1 MRKLIIFLL
10 LFYASFFYGA
20 TYTVSDANGLISSLS
35 QVNDGDT
42 IQLRSGTYEG
52 REFAI
57 NNDITLE
64 GLGTDKTDVRIIH
77 NGLASLLSNAVFKVN
92 ANNVTFQN
100 LSISSS
106 IAPISIQANP
116 GGTYRFINTDIQKK
130 DSIYLH
136 SGIYTRH
143 RVGSIIVMN
152 SIVEGYDALNIDTN
166 TLQIDNS
173 TILTH
178 DTGTSG
184 VRLREQATQVIID
197 RSKVLESKRGAA
209 APNGFGV
216 DLKANNILI
225 RDSVIEGRTDGIVI
239 RDSNN
244 VLIRNTNASAIAG
257 GINLGGSGAITA
269 AINVRKAQT
278 LTILGGKIVNKAI
291 TAGTRGVLIDD
302 GVENTTMDY
311 VCMDGGNYNIG
322 ISPRNGVK
330 NLDIRHSVMSNWV
343 SRGMWY
349 EDNAIIGIRNSC
361 LMNNTPLEEGRSHN
375 NPQNSFLGNYWV
387 DVGAINVHDLG
398 TSLSTCPIIND
409 CTYKVWSFDGWDT
422 FRDTPATPTDDR
434 NISTKIVNNSFN
446 LKINA
451 LNEQGTAFQNFITG
465 TVCTQVV
472 DEANNS
478 LSGGWQTWKPNDE
491 DSTTVNYTVPVAN
504 KNAKIA
510 IVWRYGI
517 DDTCPI
523 TDRTETGKMLST
535 DNFAIRPNDFNITAP
550 IGVQKAKSTMN
561 LEFNGRDINGSR
573 ANSYDERQGDTF
585 RVDINESGMTNC
597 IQFEPSN
604 YNLNWRFS
612 DGYKEMPLTLYKE
625 GDLNVSISDTSLTCN
640 NLFAAVDCDDKNV
653 TNFWNTNTGVPI
665 GYTSTIVKWACP
677 CGFFEVWDTF
687 RDTPT
692 LPPDDRNIST
702 KIVEKNFDVVLAS
715 INRNR
720 TEYKDFNGTVCARVE
735 ENGHPLTSW
744 QKHLFL
750 DENKK
755 TATFTASKAS
765 KNAKVHLVWKNDED
779 ISCPIQIGNENNST
793 QSVDSFA
800 IRPNNF
806 NITAPTNIHAG
817 ANFNITFEGQNGV
830 GTNTSDYNETKG
842 TSFEVNFKERSGT
855 TCVTGVFDGN
865 FSSPWSFANGSHQI
879 TTNYSEVGIVDIN
892 ISDTSLPCNAL
903 FAAVDCNDRNVS
915 GSWNTTTDLPIGEA
929 NHSVSLTPDHFDINS
944 NLQNI
949 SAGTFTY
956 LATLDGNPLLEDM
969 SATLDMSISARNAN
983 GGITRNYS
991 SVCYAQ
997 PTDINV
1003 SYSTSPI
1010 TPAGRLTEAI
1020 TYETN
1025 TTRTT
1030 NVPIGNIIE
1039 LNAMPTSMFDDGSAS
1054 LGLRINFNR
1063 DFSQPVNP
1071 FDINISDINITD
1083 SSGISELG
1091 EVLGGNA
1098 TFYYGRVKA
1107 DELLYQVSNS
1117 GGLTRLLINY
1127 EIYDTTSRSRNSG
1140 WLQNSM
1146 QWYRNELHTGTLTSI
1161 RDSIYGR
1168 VEAATPSKIGESI
1181 PISNNDLSGTDT
1193 LGPFDPSSPRPGIA
1207 WIQFSPRNVTVSSKI
1222 SLHLEVN
1229 PWLWHTDT
1237 FNPQPYQT
1245 TGSCSQHPC
1254 ANINIFGG
1262 REHTKSI
1269 ISGDINGSDV
1279 NMVGKKSQRVRE
1291 SGIKVFR

>member
-10 LFYASFFYGA
+10 LFYASYSLAAPTCTANNLDEFEKCMEDIDEGGTLYINKSFKTYLPIKIYKTISLIGA
-20 TYTVSDANGLISSLS
+20 STAVDIEGTSSIYSVFDVSANDVIFNNFTVTSKI
-35 QVNDGDT
+35 T
-42 IQLRSGTYEG
+42 
-52 REFAI
+52 AI
-57 NNDITLE
+57 NIESDTPHKYEFINMVIYNSLNVAGYAGVKFKERAD
-64 GLGTDKTDVRIIH
+64 RII
-77 NGLASLLSNAVFKVN
+77 V
-92 ANNVTFQN
+92 
-100 LSISSS
+100 
-106 IAPISIQANP
+106 
-116 GGTYRFINTDIQKK
+116 R
-130 DSIYLH
+130 
-136 SGIYTRH
+136 
-143 RVGSIIVMN
+143 N
-152 SIVEGYDALNIDTN
+152 SYVKGYKAL
-166 TLQIDNS
+166 
-173 TILTH
+173 
-178 DTGTSG
+178 
-184 VRLREQATQVIID
+184 
-197 RSKVLESKRGAA
+197 
-209 APNGFGV
+209 
-216 DLKANNILI
+216 DLKADSILI
-225 RDSVIEGRTDGIVI
+225 RDSNIEGVIDGIGIRESNEVI
-239 RDSNN
+239 
-244 VLIRNTNASAIAG
+244 IRNTNASASQG
-257 GINLGGSGAITA
+257 GVGISGAITGA
-269 AINVRKAQT
+269 VNVQSAQT
-278 LTILGGKIVNKAI
+278 LTILGGKIVNTSKA
-291 TAGTRGVLIDD
+291 AGTRGVYLGAGIK
-302 GVENTTMDY
+302 NATMDY
-311 VCMDGGNYNIG
+311 VCMDGGYHNIG
-322 ISPRNGVK
+322 ISQRNGAK
-330 NLDIRHSVMSNWV
+330 TLDIRHSRMSNWV
-343 SRGMWY
+343 LRGMWY
-349 EDNAIIGIRNSC
+349 QPNAIIGIRNSC
-361 LMNNTPLEEGRSHN
+361 LMNNEPLETASN
-375 NPQNSFLGNYWV
+375 NNSRNSFLGNYWV
-387 DVGAINVHDLG
+387 DAGQRNLYDTTEYI
-398 TSLSTCPIIND
+398 TTCPIIND

-451 LNEQGTAFQNFITG
+451 LNEQGTAFQNFTTG

-561 LEFNGRDINGSR
+561 LEFNGRDINGSS

-750 DENKK
+750 EENKK
-755 TATFTASKAS
+755 TANFTASKAS

-806 NITAPTNIHAG
+806 NITAPTNIRAG

-830 GTNTSDYNETKG
+830 GANTSDYNETKG

-956 LATLDGNPLLEDM
+956 LATLDGNPLLENM
-969 SATLDMSISARNAN
+969 SATLNMSISARNAN

-1071 FDINISDINITD
+1071 FDININDINITD

-1107 DELLYQVSNS
+1107 DELLYQLSDGTS
-1117 GGLTRLLINY
+1117 GPTRLLINY
-1127 EIYDTTSRSRNSG
+1127 EIYDTTPRSRNLN

-1146 QWYRNELHTGTLTSI
+1146 QWYRNDFHTGTLLASL
-1161 RDSIYGR
+1161 YGR
-1168 VEAATPSKIGESI
+1168 VGAATPSKIGESI
-1181 PISNNDLSGTDT
+1181 PISNNDLSGTADSR
-1193 LGPFDPSSPRPGIA
+1193 GPFSSANPGIS

-1279 NMVGKKSQRVRE
+1279 DMVGKKSQRVRE